1 MAKVVSPPINWR
13 ERDEE
18 DQLYAVRLEKLYSV
32 GQYTSYQSD
41 FTTSIADGPFKPP
54 VRFCMQ
60 TPNRNPDKFC
70 EGDYE
75 SELYD
80 ILDRKD
86 VTLDKSQEA
95 PQFLLQ
101 ALGRVVK
108 KRKAFATHEVWRCI
122 KSHAGKPRLGDLEH
136 THITIDLVHFLLFRA
151 QLPDLFC
158 VMVHQQH
165 PKTWHHGFGC
175 SVQYGYKREAREE
188 LVPLVAALMDA
199 VLFVKRL
206 GSRDSPM
213 QTFEEDV
220 AAHKDARK
228 HWEGHGFAP
237 ADGWWKSEIGA
248 VSQYGADTWWH
259 VALML
264 LISVLPDRVYSIQ
277 RYHGNEKSS
286 LQTSLLERAVLC
298 SELSTVALEELMAR
312 CAFNQFDLMC
322 ALTTALWPGN
332 LRGATTV
339 RVTSLLYR
347 HLWKLRPEVW
357 DPSSKGETDGPD
369 ALRYLKEAWTDLFV
383 HAGGYKVARLT
394 TTKSKRVAIP
404 VPHSRDGA
412 HDPELCVAIMNGF
425 VGSWDSVPLFGS
437 DHAVFR
443 ALMYHAMHVLLQCG
457 GDKTYLMHRL
467 LELERGFFDE
477 HFYPDLLELPGFL
490 GEFLTDHVDAFAIDQ
505 FQAHFYGD
513 KFTAERRDKLLCEAF
528 ETLVRRG
535 ARRGLRALFN
545 AVHEL
550 PAALKSSKSLTLFIA
565 HVCKTVTTTGIAHV
579 DWGPV
584 GRMMTD
590 EYIVDVAE
598 TLRMYLEKG
607 GSWNPEVLKKGLT
620 CASVYESSV
629 AVEALVSAPYNV
641 RHEWNDRFAG
651 AIVAALLEPGET
663 EVIATGKRFEN
674 EKRKREEDAVECS
687 TSFAMDATTSW

>member
-1 MAKVVSPPINWR
+1 MRKAPPPIDWR
-13 ERDEE
+13 QRDQE
-18 DQLYAVRLEKLYSV
+18 DQLCAVRTEKLHSV
-32 GQYTSYQSD
+32 GQYTSYNSNYA
-41 FTTSIADGPFKPP
+41 FIADAPFKPP
-54 VRFCMQ
+54 VRFCLE
-60 TPNRNPDKFC
+60 TPERNPDKF
-70 EGDYE
+70 GDGDFK

-80 ILDRKD
+80 ILDRRD

-122 KSHAGKPRLGDLEH
+122 KSHTGRPLLGDLEYM
-136 THITIDLVHFLLFRA
+136 HITIDVVHFLLFRA
-151 QLPDLFC
+151 QVPDLFC
-158 VMVHQQH
+158 AMVHQQH
-165 PKTWHHGFGC
+165 PKTWHHGFGS
-175 SVQYGYKREAREE
+175 SVQYGYRSEARVE

-206 GSRDSPM
+206 KSPASPVE
-213 QTFEEDV
+213 TFEEDV

-237 ADGWWKSEIGA
+237 ANKWWKSEVGA
-248 VSQYGADTWWH
+248 VTQYGTDTWWH

-264 LISVLPDRVYSIQ
+264 LISVLPDRVYPIQ

-286 LQTSLLERAVLC
+286 LQTTLLERAVLC

-312 CAFNQFDLMC
+312 CEFNQFDLMC
-322 ALTTALWPGN
+322 AMTTALWPGN

-357 DPSSKGETDGPD
+357 EPSSKGETGGPN
-369 ALRYLKEAWTDLFV
+369 ALRYLKAAWTELFV
-383 HAGGYKVARLT
+383 HAGGYKIAHLT

-404 VPHSRDGA
+404 VPHSRDDV
-412 HDPELCVAIMNGF
+412 HDPELCIEIMNGF

-437 DHAVFR
+437 DHAVFTE
-443 ALMYHAMHVLLQCG
+443 LVCHAMHVLLQCG
-457 GDKTYLMHRL
+457 RHKTYLVEWL
-467 LELERGFFDE
+467 LDVERGAFEE
-477 HFYPDLLELPGFL
+477 HFYPDLLELPNFL
-490 GEFLTDHVDAFAIDQ
+490 GEVLTDHLDAFCINQ
-505 FQAHFYGD
+505 FQAHFYGG

-535 ARRGLRALFN
+535 ARRGLRVLFD
-545 AVHEL
+545 AMHEL
-550 PAALKSSKSLTLFIA
+550 PAALKSSKWLTLFIA
-565 HVCKTVTTTGIAHV
+565 HVCKTVTTTGISHV
-579 DWGPV
+579 DGGPV

-607 GSWNPEVLKKGLT
+607 GSWDPEVLKKGLT

-629 AVEALVSAPYNV
+629 AVEALVSAPYKV
-641 RHEWNDRFAG
+641 RHESHDRFAG
-651 AIVAALLEPGET
+651 AIVAALLEPGEA
-663 EVIATGKRFEN
+663 EVIATGERF
-674 EKRKREEDAVECS
+674 EKRKREEG
-687 TSFAMDATTSW
+687 AME